1 MARQPEPAYQEKLFS
16 LRDQLAREDR
26 ALLALA
32 ILESGGPVEMAAEL
46 LEKPTMSKTN
56 VESYFGC
63 SARERAIW
71 LLAWSRFRPEAT
83 LVDGLVNDLML
94 EQQQAHWGSTQGD
107 AWALLALTD
116 YARRVEGPIAAA
128 QGRLVWGDQVLPF
141 KLDERTRLFTCS
153 LPLSKAGGRPL
164 LLSNGSIHRL
174 YATTT
179 IEVRPSVALQPRQ
192 DRGFSLQRTYARLD
206 DDNQLQGTN
215 GWKVGDRV
223 LVSLRLDVRE
233 RARFV
238 AIDDAL
244 PPILEPIHA
253 TFKTQAARGWAE
265 TEEADE
271 WMADFREVR
280 QDRFLSFANHV
291 VPGRY
296 LLRYLARVRA
306 AGNVTAP
313 CAKVEEMYHPDRYG
327 LSEAQPLS
335 SEALP

>member
-1 MARQPEPAYQEKLFS
+1 
-16 LRDQLAREDR
+16 
-26 ALLALA
+26 
-32 ILESGGPVEMAAEL
+32 
-46 LEKPTMSKTN
+46 
-56 VESYFGC
+56 
-63 SARERAIW
+63 
-71 LLAWSRFRPEAT
+71 
-83 LVDGLVNDLML
+83 ML
-94 EQQQAHWGSTQGD
+94 
-107 AWALLALTD
+107 
-116 YARRVEGPIAAA
+116 
-128 QGRLVWGDQVLPF
+128 
-141 KLDERTRLFTCS
+141 C
-153 LPLSKAGGRPL
+153 
-164 LLSNGSIHRL
+164 
-174 YATTT
+174 
-179 IEVRPSVALQPRQ
+179 
-192 DRGFSLQRTYARLD
+192 
-206 DDNQLQGTN
+206 
-215 GWKVGDRV
+215 
-223 LVSLRLDVRE
+223 
-233 RARFV
+233 
-238 AIDDAL
+238 